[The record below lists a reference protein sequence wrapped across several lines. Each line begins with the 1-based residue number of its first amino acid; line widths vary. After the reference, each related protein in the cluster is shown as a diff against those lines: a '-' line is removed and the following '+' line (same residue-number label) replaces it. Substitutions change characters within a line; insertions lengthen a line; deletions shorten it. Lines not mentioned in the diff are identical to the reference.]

1 MPIRSNKGTADG
13 PAPWFGIQRAGI
25 VDFTDE
31 SSKYDWADVYLRIK
45 LNVEGSKFERVLKL
59 NGSFERD
66 AEQNITDCT
75 LLRRINGLAE
85 ALGWEGGVN
94 AKGEWVNRN
103 DEPITDISSYLT
115 GKFGSTPLDDP
126 SYNFLVYIYPKPG
139 KDGKTY
145 NEVHPRIMKNIPG
158 NATELQR
165 YINYMKTNGFLK
177 EAKLDQ
183 MPDATNGAMT
193 PGNAS
198 DEFTLDAL

>member
-1 MPIRSNKGTADG
+1 M
-13 PAPWFGIQRAGI
+13 
-25 VDFTDE
+25 
-31 SSKYDWADVYLRIK
+31 
-45 LNVEGSKFERVLKL
+45 
-59 NGSFERD
+59 
-66 AEQNITDCT
+66 
-75 LLRRINGLAE
+75 
-85 ALGWEGGVN
+85 
-94 AKGEWVNRN
+94 
-103 DEPITDISSYLT
+103 
-115 GKFGSTPLDDP
+115 
-126 SYNFLVYIYPKPG
+126 YIYPKPG